1 MGTQRGIR
9 QTISSFFSYCMEKGI
24 GDPILFMKKSEEN
37 CFDLLQGWIN
47 WNAQRRIAS
56 STIKHKF
63 SQLNGFLHYMGIKIT
78 KEDVR
83 INLSF
88 PKIIKEE
95 PYPLQLEEVQKILE
109 HTNGKKKGL
118 YLSLL
123 SSGMRIGEAIQLR
136 KKDFDLSKDRITI
149 RIPAKM
155 TKTRTGRTTFISK
168 EAADFVRI
176 KLRTLNDEDLVFGSS
191 EIVEN
196 ARMNEIVTFE
206 RILKKAGLNQKYEG
220 INRRK
225 ITLHSYRAYFFTWAA
240 RTHGENYAH
249 RLTGHGGYLP
259 QYDRMTEDEK
269 LELYLKLEPELLIY
283 DNSRKAAEIEKLKKE
298 KSETENT
305 HLEIEKLKNEL
316 KNTQSC
322 NIKTIEEMRK
332 VISGLAEKLETAK
345 FVTKNIYET
354 YSTANPSNKTT
365 NQQNV
370 VKKSKGT

>member
-1 MGTQRGIR
+1 M
-9 QTISSFFSYCMEKGI
+9 
-24 GDPILFMKKSEEN
+24 GDPILLMKKSEEN

-47 WNAQRRIAS
+47 FNAQRQIAG

-95 PYPLQLEEVQKILE
+95 PHPLQFEEIQKILE
-109 HTNGKKKGL
+109 YTNGKKKGL

-123 SSGMRIGEAIQLR
+123 SSGMRIGETMQLR
-136 KKDFDLSKDRITI
+136 KKDFDLSKERIMV

-155 TKTRTGRTTFISK
+155 TKTRTGRTTFISI
-168 EAADFVRI
+168 EAANFVRT
-176 KLRTLNDEDLVFGSS
+176 KLRTLDDEDLVFGSS

-220 INRRK
+220 VNRRK
-225 ITLHSYRAYFFTWAA
+225 ITLHSFRAYFFTKAA
-240 RTHGENYAH
+240 RTHDENYAH
-249 RLTGHGGYLP
+249 KLTGHGGYLP
-259 QYDRMTEDEK
+259 QYDRLTDDEK
-269 LELYLKLEPELLIY
+269 LNLYVKLEPELLIY
-283 DNSRKAAEIEKLKKE
+283 DSSRKAAEIEKLRKE

-305 HLEIEKLKNEL
+305 RLEVEKLKNEL
-316 KNTQSC
+316 KKTQSY
-322 NIKTIEEMRK
+322 NINTIEEMRK

-354 YSTANPSNKTT
+354 YTNVNPSSKTT
-365 NQQNV
+365 NDQNV
-370 VKKSKGT
+370 VKKSKRS